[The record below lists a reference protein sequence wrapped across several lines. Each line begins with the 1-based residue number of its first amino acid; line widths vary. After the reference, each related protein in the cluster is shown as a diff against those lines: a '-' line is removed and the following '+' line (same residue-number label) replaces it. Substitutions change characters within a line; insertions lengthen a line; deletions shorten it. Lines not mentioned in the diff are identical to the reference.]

1 MHCSCLYDAYVTY
14 AYDMHI
20 FLQDRYGANNS
31 HIHILSLFSSTT
43 SNQIN
48 KQALSNMRMGPQ
60 TN

>member
-1 MHCSCLYDAYVTY
+1 MEQIIL
-14 AYDMHI
+14 I
-20 FLQDRYGANNS
+20 FIFY
-31 HIHILSLFSSTT
+31 HYHVISTT